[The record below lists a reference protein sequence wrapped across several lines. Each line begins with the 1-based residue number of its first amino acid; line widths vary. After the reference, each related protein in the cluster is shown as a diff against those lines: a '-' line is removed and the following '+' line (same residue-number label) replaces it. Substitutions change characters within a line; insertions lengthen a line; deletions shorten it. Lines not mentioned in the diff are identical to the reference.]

1 MEVLP
6 GSPVLTPSM
15 AAGSKSKA
23 IAPGAKDAKSK
34 RQRVSKEGV
43 EGGGEGSESKEGA
56 KGAKGAKSKRQRVAK
71 AGGEGGGEGSETPG
85 AVQAT
90 SSDSNESAPGVK
102 ESKSQRSAALEEGEE
117 DSRALVV
124 AKAVRQY
131 LKSNEATMH
140 CGADALTAL
149 NAKLTELLRDAMQ
162 RAQENGRKT
171 LKGCDF

>member
-1 MEVLP
+1 MEFLP

-23 IAPGAKDAKSK
+23 IAPGAKE
-34 RQRVSKEGV
+34 VV

-56 KGAKGAKSKRQRVAK
+56 KGAKGARGARGAKSKRQRVAK
-71 AGGEGGGEGSETPG
+71 AGDGEGSNTPG
-85 AVQAT
+85 APRPVQAT

-117 DSRALVV
+117 DSKALVV
-124 AKAVRQY
+124 AKALREH
-131 LKSNEATMH
+131 LKNNETPMH
-140 CGADALTAL
+140 CGADALPAL
-149 NAKLTELLRDAMQ
+149 NAKIADLLRDAMH
-162 RAQENGRKT
+162 RAQKNGRKT